1 MICLA
6 PFAECCDPVYRD
18 FAGYDK
24 YETIPFSAN
33 SPLIARRFPQQFF
46 IFRRSSFAKL
56 AKIAYYTADKIMSKS
71 LIAVGSTRGPK
82 LDAVHDALKLCAEHL
97 NPNAQFEVMGFAVD
111 SGVGHTPLSSVE
123 SMRGARQRTETLI
136 RMASGKGEV
145 YQYFVGLEG
154 GLEVMQNHGSHESH
168 GDDTDSTGNGGRRV
182 FLESWAYVSD
192 GSRGHFGC
200 SGGIELPPALA
211 HEVLDNGVELADAI
225 DKFAGMAGIRDN
237 QGAWG
242 VLSNNLI
249 TRREAFSVALVAA
262 FAPFYNVNLF
272 RVGRAAG

>member
-1 MICLA
+1 
-6 PFAECCDPVYRD
+6 
-18 FAGYDK
+18 
-24 YETIPFSAN
+24 
-33 SPLIARRFPQQFF
+33 
-46 IFRRSSFAKL
+46 
-56 AKIAYYTADKIMSKS
+56 MSKS

-82 LDAVHDALKLCAEHL
+82 LDAVHDALKRCAEHL
-97 NPNAQFEVMGFAVD
+97 NPNVQFAVLGFAVD
-111 SGVGHTPLSSVE
+111 SGVGHTPFSSTE
-123 SMRGARQRTETLI
+123 SMRGARQRTEALI
-136 RMASGKGEV
+136 RMTSGKDEI

-154 GLEVMQNHGSHESH
+154 GLEVMEPNHRHE
-168 GDDTDSTGNGGRRV
+168 GKGENADAAGNGGRRV

-192 GSRGHFGC
+192 GSRGHFGR

-225 DKFAGMAGIRDN
+225 DKFAGVAGIRDN

-249 TRREAFSVALVAA
+249 TRREAFRVALVTA

-272 RVGRAAG
+272 RIARAAS

>member
-1 MICLA
+1 
-6 PFAECCDPVYRD
+6 
-18 FAGYDK
+18 
-24 YETIPFSAN
+24 
-33 SPLIARRFPQQFF
+33 
-46 IFRRSSFAKL
+46 
-56 AKIAYYTADKIMSKS
+56 MSKS

-82 LDAVHDALKLCAEHL
+82 LDAVHDALKLCAEQL
-97 NPNAQFEVMGFAVD
+97 NLDVQFEVLGFGVD

-123 SMRGARQRTETLI
+123 SMRGARQRTDALMQ
-136 RMASGKGEV
+136 MASRKGES

-154 GLEVMQNHGSHESH
+154 GLEVMKSNKSHGSNETRAE
-168 GDDTDSTGNGGRRV
+168 DTDSAGEGDRRV

-192 GSRGHFGC
+192 GSRGHFGR

-211 HEVLDNGVELADAI
+211 HEVLDKGVELASAI

-249 TRREAFSVALVAA
+249 TRREAFRVALVAA

-272 RVGRAAG
+272 RVARAAS